1 MTYTSCIDLTPQH
14 YDKSEYIETDT
25 GNKVSRKSVIHG
37 SQNIILGGKTI
48 IQSGSIVRGDLRR
61 AGVNH
66 TVVIGVGKFALL
78 AQRTVIRPPSK
89 VYKNLFSYYPI
100 KIGDFVH
107 IGEDSVVEAANI
119 GSYVEIGKN
128 CIIVSEHSRFSIE
141 CEIQFL
147 SQGRFAIIKDCAKIL
162 DNAVIPPNCII
173 PSFSVYGGNPGTLI
187 DELPECWPQLM
198 EKQAKLFYS
207 QFTPK

>member
-1 MTYTSCIDLTPQH
+1 
-14 YDKSEYIETDT
+14 
-25 GNKVSRKSVIHG
+25 
-37 SQNIILGGKTI
+37 
-48 IQSGSIVRGDLRR
+48 IVRGDLRR

-128 CIIVSEHSRFSIE
+128 CII
-141 CEIQFL
+141 
-147 SQGRFAIIKDCAKIL
+147 GRFAIIKDCAKIL